1 MSQDPFVQGLGG
13 KGTDDIL
20 VRQPADA
27 FADCRLSLTDGIGYS
42 LISTSFRR
50 LHDRSLFMM
59 AFGCE
64 AFLGPTGKDSCFVGS
79 MSNWSNLVQVD
90 MLMVMRTR
98 NSDEDDQDDDPERD
112 PDRGD
117 DRASDHR
124 SACPADLSAVVPILC
139 YGCAQTLLV
148 QSVAQ
153 PL

>member
-1 MSQDPFVQGLGG
+1 MFLLGRAENLGFRFLSQDPFVQGLGG

-98 NSDEDDQDDDPERD
+98 IVMKMIRMMT
-112 PDRGD
+112 
-117 DRASDHR
+117 
-124 SACPADLSAVVPILC
+124 LSVPLTV
-139 YGCAQTLLV
+139 ATTELLTTAAHV
-148 QSVAQ
+148 
-153 PL
+153 PLTCQL